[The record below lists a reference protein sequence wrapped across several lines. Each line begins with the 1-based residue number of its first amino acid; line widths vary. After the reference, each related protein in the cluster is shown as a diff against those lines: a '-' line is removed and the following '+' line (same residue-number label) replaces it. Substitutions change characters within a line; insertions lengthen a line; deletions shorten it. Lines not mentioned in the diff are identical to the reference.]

1 MAKMVRNLEKVAS
14 FFAVRKEKT
23 VLMQVREGKNEEIIT
38 VKCKED
44 ARLILSKCCFM
55 LGFFSRRIWD
65 MKRKKFIYFFEF
77 FVFGCLRN
85 NSLSP

>member
-23 VLMQVREGKNEEIIT
+23 VLMQVREGKDKEMIAL
-38 VKCKED
+38 KCKENT
-44 ARLILSKCCFM
+44 RLILSKCRFM

-65 MKRKKFIYFFEF
+65 MKRKKFIYFFGF
-77 FVFGCLRN
+77 FVFGFV
-85 NSLSP
+85 PKKEF